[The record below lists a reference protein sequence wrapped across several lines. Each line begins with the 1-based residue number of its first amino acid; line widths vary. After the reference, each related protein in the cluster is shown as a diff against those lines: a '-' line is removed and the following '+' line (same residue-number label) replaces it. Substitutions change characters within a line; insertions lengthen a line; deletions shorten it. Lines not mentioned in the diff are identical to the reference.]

1 MMEAIIVKPEDSPTA
16 IRERLANIEARLEQ
30 TATKADL
37 NEKIGELRAE
47 MLKGFADVI
56 KWIIGITI
64 VLTATSVTVMTFVL
78 NNALPKAPPTAP
90 QPIVIYAQPAPPK

>member
-1 MMEAIIVKPEDSPTA
+1 MMEARIVKLEDSATA

-37 NEKIGELRAE
+37 AALEAR
-47 MLKGFADVI
+47 MQKGFADVI

-64 VLTATSVTVMTFVL
+64 VLTASSVTVMTFVL

>member
-1 MMEAIIVKPEDSPTA
+1 MEARIVKLEDSTTA

-37 NEKIGELRAE
+37 NEKIGDLRAE

-56 KWIIGITI
+56 KWIIGLAI
-64 VLTATSVTVMTFVL
+64 VLSATSVTVITFVL
-78 NNALPKAPPTAP
+78 NNAAPKAPPPAP
-90 QPIVIYAQPAPPK
+90 QAPVVIYTQQAPPK

>member
-1 MMEAIIVKPEDSPTA
+1 MMEATIVKPEDSPTA

-56 KWIIGITI
+56 KWIIGLAI
-64 VLTATSVTVMTFVL
+64 VLSATSVTVITFVL
-78 NNALPKAPPTAP
+78 NNAAPKAPPSAP
-90 QPIVIYAQPAPPK
+90 QPIVIYAQPAAPK

>member
-1 MMEAIIVKPEDSPTA
+1 MD
-16 IRERLANIEARLEQ
+16 Q

-37 NEKIGELRAE
+37 AALEAR
-47 MLKGFADVI
+47 MQKGFADVI

-78 NNALPKAPPTAP
+78 NNATPKAPPPAL
-90 QPIVIYAQPAPPK
+90 QPIVIYAQPSPSK